1 MQTSS
6 SVQTRP
12 RPPIDLVAEGMWKI
26 ACGERC
32 QDEWGTLSKQQ
43 EAWWRSCAT
52 ECVKRW
58 MADAADTS

>member
-1 MQTSS
+1 
-6 SVQTRP
+6 
-12 RPPIDLVAEGMWKI
+12 MWKI

-43 EAWWRSCAT
+43 KAWWRSCAT